1 MVSYHAAF
9 RGLCGLFDM
18 QQQAL
23 AAMVAWMR
31 LDEAL
36 KAFERDL
43 RSRHNITTLQL
54 AVLHIVSER
63 PHIPLAALR
72 KALLAHAA
80 TLGQAIDDLRRKGLC
95 QVRTNPEDRRARNVS
110 LTEAG
115 ASLVAAMPLA
125 GPMRLRDVEGETGR
139 LDRLTPALNDA
150 LELFGL
156 EAWTRR

>member
-1 MVSYHAAF
+1 
-9 RGLCGLFDM
+9 M

-31 LDEAL
+31 LDQAL
-36 KAFERDL
+36 KAFELDL
-43 RSRHNITTLQL
+43 KRRHNITTLQL

-80 TLGQAIDDLRRKGLC
+80 TLGQAIDDLRRKGFC
-95 QVRTNPEDRRARNVS
+95 QVRSNPEDRRARNVS
-110 LTEAG
+110 ITEAG
-115 ASLVAAMPLA
+115 AALVAAMPMA
-125 GPMRLRDVEGETGR
+125 GPMRLRDVEGQTDR
-139 LDRLTPALNDA
+139 LDRLAPALNDA

-156 EAWTRR
+156 EDWTGR

>member
-1 MVSYHAAF
+1 
-9 RGLCGLFDM
+9 M

-31 LDEAL
+31 LDQAL
-36 KAFERDL
+36 KAFELDL
-43 RSRHNITTLQL
+43 KRGHNITTLQL

-80 TLGQAIDDLRRKGLC
+80 TLGQAIDDLRRKGFC
-95 QVRTNPEDRRARNVS
+95 QVRSNPEDRRARNVS
-110 LTEAG
+110 ITEAG
-115 ASLVAAMPLA
+115 AALVAAMPMA
-125 GPMRLRDVEGETGR
+125 GPMRLRDVEGQTDR
-139 LDRLTPALNDA
+139 LDRLAPALNDA

-156 EAWTRR
+156 EDWTGR

>member
-1 MVSYHAAF
+1 
-9 RGLCGLFDM
+9 M

-36 KAFERDL
+36 KAYERDL
-43 RSRHNITTLQL
+43 KREHNITMLQL
-54 AVLHIVSER
+54 AVLHIISER

-95 QVRTNPEDRRARNVS
+95 LVRTNPEDRRARNVS
-110 LTEAG
+110 LTETGIA
-115 ASLVAAMPLA
+115 LVAAMPLV
-125 GPMRLRDVEGETGR
+125 GPMRLREVEGET
-139 LDRLTPALNDA
+139 DRLTRLAPALGDA
-150 LELFGL
+150 LDLFGL
-156 EAWTRR
+156 EAWSKR

>member
-1 MVSYHAAF
+1 
-9 RGLCGLFDM
+9 M

-31 LDEAL
+31 LDTAL
-36 KAFERDL
+36 KAFELDL
-43 RSRHNITTLQL
+43 KRRYNITTLQL

-80 TLGQAIDDLRRKGLC
+80 TLGQAVDDLRRKGLC
-95 QVRTNPEDRRARNVS
+95 QVRSNPEDRRARNVS
-110 LTEAG
+110 ITEAG
-115 ASLVAAMPLA
+115 SALVAAMPMA
-125 GPMRLRDVEGETGR
+125 GPMRLRDVEGETDR
-139 LDRLTPALNDA
+139 LDRLAPALGDA

-156 EAWTRR
+156 EPWTGR

>member
-1 MVSYHAAF
+1 
-9 RGLCGLFDM
+9 M

-23 AAMVAWMR
+23 KAMVAWMR
-31 LDEAL
+31 LDTAI
-36 KAFERDL
+36 KGFERDL
-43 RSRHNITTLQL
+43 KRRHGITMLQL

-95 QVRTNPEDRRARNVS
+95 QVRTSPEDRRARHVS
-110 LTEAG
+110 LTESG
-115 ASLVAAMPLA
+115 ARLVADAPLA
-125 GPMRLRDVEGETGR
+125 GPMRLRDLDGETER
-139 LDRLTPALNDA
+139 LDRLAPALNDA

-156 EAWTRR
+156 EDWTGR

>member
-1 MVSYHAAF
+1 
-9 RGLCGLFDM
+9 M

-31 LDEAL
+31 LDTAL
-36 KAFERDL
+36 KAFELDL
-43 RSRHNITTLQL
+43 KRRHNITSLQL

-63 PHIPLAALR
+63 PQIPLAALR

-110 LTEAG
+110 ITEAG
-115 ASLVAAMPLA
+115 SALIAAMPLA
-125 GPMRLRDVEGETGR
+125 GPMRLREVEGETER
-139 LDRLTPALNDA
+139 LTRLTPALGDA
-150 LELFGL
+150 LDLFGL
-156 EAWTRR
+156 ERWTGK

>member
-1 MVSYHAAF
+1 
-9 RGLCGLFDM
+9 M

-31 LDEAL
+31 LDQAIKGFEAEL
-36 KAFERDL
+36 KRDH
-43 RSRHNITTLQL
+43 RITALQL

-72 KALLAHAA
+72 KALLAHPA

-95 QVRTNPEDRRARNVS
+95 LVRTNPEDRRARNVS
-110 LTEAG
+110 LTETG
-115 ASLVAAMPLA
+115 AALVADTPMA
-125 GPMRLRDVEGETGR
+125 GPMRLRDVEGQTER
-139 LDRLTPALNDA
+139 LDRLAPALNDA

-156 EAWTRR
+156 QAWTAK

>member
-1 MVSYHAAF
+1 
-9 RGLCGLFDM
+9 M

-23 AAMVAWMR
+23 SAMVAWMR
-31 LDEAL
+31 LDQAMR
-36 KAFERDL
+36 AFELDL
-43 RSRHNITTLQL
+43 KRRHNITTLQL

-95 QVRTNPEDRRARNVS
+95 QVRSNPEDRRARNVS

-115 ASLVAAMPLA
+115 ASLVAARPMA
-125 GPMRLRDVEGETGR
+125 GPMRLRDVEGETDR
-139 LDRLTPALNDA
+139 LDRLAPALGDA
-150 LELFGL
+150 LDLFGL
-156 EAWTRR
+156 EDWSRT

>member
-1 MVSYHAAF
+1 
-9 RGLCGLFDM
+9 M

-31 LDEAL
+31 LDTAL
-36 KAFERDL
+36 KAFEAALKRD
-43 RSRHNITTLQL
+43 HKITTLQL

-72 KALLAHAA
+72 KALLAHPA

-95 QVRTNPEDRRARNVS
+95 LVRTNPEDRRARNVFLS
-110 LTEAG
+110 EAG
-115 ASLVAAMPLA
+115 AALVAAVPMA
-125 GPMRLRDVEGETGR
+125 GPMRLRDVAGESER

-156 EAWTRR
+156 EDWTGR

>member
-1 MVSYHAAF
+1 
-9 RGLCGLFDM
+9 M

-31 LDEAL
+31 LESAL
-36 KAFERDL
+36 KAFELDL
-43 RSRHNITTLQL
+43 KRRHNITTLQL

-115 ASLVAAMPLA
+115 ATLVAAQPMA
-125 GPMRLRDVEGETGR
+125 GPMRLRDVEGETER
-139 LDRLTPALNDA
+139 LDRLAPALGDA

-156 EAWTRR
+156 DPWTRR

>member
-1 MVSYHAAF
+1 
-9 RGLCGLFDM
+9 M

-31 LDEAL
+31 LETAL
-36 KAFERDL
+36 KAFELDL
-43 RSRHNITTLQL
+43 KRQHNITVLQL

-110 LTEAG
+110 ISEAG
-115 ASLVAAMPLA
+115 SAVVAAMPMA
-125 GPMRLRDVEGETGR
+125 GPMRLRDVEGETE
-139 LDRLTPALNDA
+139 RLTRLAPALGDA
-150 LELFGL
+150 LDLFGL
-156 EAWTRR
+156 EAWSKR